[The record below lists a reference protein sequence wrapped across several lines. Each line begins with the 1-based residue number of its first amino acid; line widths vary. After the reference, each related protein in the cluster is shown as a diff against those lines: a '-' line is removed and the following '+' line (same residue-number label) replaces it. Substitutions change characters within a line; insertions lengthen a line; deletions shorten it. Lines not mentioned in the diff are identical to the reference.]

1 MQLDLK
7 KLPFG
12 QYMSRHLLF
21 EEADPMG
28 RGWDKGLYLALAAG
42 SSSMF
47 GGFAMR
53 SAGFIRLTPLVEG
66 KEVPGAAEADS
77 AEAVIRCEGGAIRL
91 AIDGPA
97 ILLKGEGAGLK
108 LLVKLGRGET
118 VTRTKRGYELM
129 MGATRYIIALKK
141 GKADLQVGWDLEGL
155 SSTDPIITL
164 EPEDGV
170 MEAVFWDTDAAY
182 DMPEAAPD
190 VDAAAAKARA
200 AFEAFR
206 ASLRGKDETEAYALW
221 LNFMACRGGKLV
233 TANKIGNVQ
242 ANAIE
247 QALSALAFKDASPAL
262 DLIADT
268 LKLMTPGGI
277 VPAWVKGE
285 SSLPEA
291 PPPLWGLVLCR
302 VFADGGIDAV
312 DKDKLAEGY
321 ALLTKAVEWWLKNR
335 SLPDGSFFYAYTHE
349 SGWDGAPVLPFG
361 QGAVSPDLAAWMAM
375 NAGALEAMA
384 KKLGLEKEAENWA
397 ALMQKQLAVVASLWK
412 DGKFVCR
419 SALTGDEVPCPV
431 GIGLLP
437 ILLGD
442 AAPDAAALRAKAEK
456 AERLPFEQA
465 ALIALE
471 CPALAKKLIAAGAE
485 APGTLSG
492 GAYRPVVSALLLALE
507 ERS

>member
-53 SAGFIRLTPLVEG
+53 SAGFIRLTPLADG
-66 KEVPGAAEADS
+66 KELPGTAEADP
-77 AEAVIRCEGGAIRL
+77 AEAVIRCEGGSIRL

-97 ILLKGEGAGLK
+97 ILLKGENAGLK
-108 LLVKLGRGET
+108 LLVKLGRGES

-141 GKADLQVGWDLEGL
+141 GKADLKVGWDLEGL

-164 EPEDGV
+164 APEGGV
-170 MEAVFWDTDAAY
+170 MEAVFWDTTAAY
-182 DMPEAAPD
+182 DMPEVAPD

-206 ASLRGKDETEAYALW
+206 ASLRGTDELNAYVLW
-221 LNFMACRGGKLV
+221 LGFMACREGKLV

-242 ANAIE
+242 ANAMD
-247 QALSALAFKDASPAL
+247 QALCALAFKDAAPAL
-262 DLIADT
+262 DLISDT
-268 LKLMTPGGI
+268 LRLMTPGGI

-285 SSLPEA
+285 QSLPEA
-291 PPPLWGLVLCR
+291 PPPLWGLALCR
-302 VFADGGIDAV
+302 VFAGGGV
-312 DKDKLAEGY
+312 DKLEKDKLAEGY
-321 ALLTKAVEWWLKNR
+321 ALLTKAVDWWLKNR

-349 SGWDGAPVLPFG
+349 SGWDGVPVLPFG
-361 QGAVSPDLAAWMAM
+361 QGAVSPDLAAWMAL

-384 KKLGLEKEAENWA
+384 KKLGLADEAANWA
-397 ALMQKQLAVVASLWK
+397 ALAKKQLDVLASLWK
-412 DGKFVCR
+412 DGRFVCR
-419 SALTGDEVPCPV
+419 SALTGEEAPAPV

-437 ILLGD
+437 LLLGD
-442 AAPDAAALRAKAEK
+442 AAPDAEALRLKAAKAGS
-456 AERLPFEQA
+456 LPQEQA
-465 ALIALE
+465 GLIALE
-471 CPALAKKLIAAGAE
+471 CPALAKKLIAAGA
-485 APGTLSG
+485 AQPGTLSG
-492 GAYRPVVSALLLALE
+492 GAYRPVLSALLLALE

>member
-1 MQLDLK
+1 MYLYRDKSLIAMFVRRKSNKSGSISIYVVDKSRGRYTVVKSFGTVRTEAAADLLENKAREWVREQEGDPETLFDRMDEAQLRDYAAT
-7 KLPFG
+7 LPEG
-12 QYMSRHLLF
+12 RLELAGPELLYGELF
-21 EEADPMG
+21 D
-28 RGWDKGLYLALAAG
+28 RLGLG
-42 SSSMF
+42 
-47 GGFAMR
+47 
-53 SAGFIRLTPLVEG
+53 VG
-66 KEVPGAAEADS
+66 KEP
-77 AEAVIRCEGGAIRL
+77 L
-91 AIDGPA
+91 
-97 ILLKGEGAGLK
+97 
-108 LLVKLGRGET
+108 
-118 VTRTKRGYELM
+118 
-129 MGATRYIIALKK
+129 
-141 GKADLQVGWDLEGL
+141 
-155 SSTDPIITL
+155 
-164 EPEDGV
+164 
-170 MEAVFWDTDAAY
+170 
-182 DMPEAAPD
+182 
-190 VDAAAAKARA
+190 
-200 AFEAFR
+200 FR
-206 ASLRGKDETEAYALW
+206 H
-221 LNFMACRGGKLV
+221 
-233 TANKIGNVQ
+233 
-242 ANAIE
+242 
-247 QALSALAFKDASPAL
+247 
-262 DLIADT
+262 
-268 LKLMTPGGI
+268 
-277 VPAWVKGE
+277 
-285 SSLPEA
+285 
-291 PPPLWGLVLCR
+291 LVLCR
-302 VFADGGIDAV
+302 VFAGGGIDAV

-471 CPALAKKLIAAGAE
+471 CPALAGKLIAAGAE